1 MSQATDDFQEKN
13 SMTVPKC
20 SKKKDEKSSG
30 LQLGSHPE
38 TVEVDRFRLGS
49 VWSAW
54 RQSEYNL
61 NNNFN

>member
-1 MSQATDDFQEKN
+1 MA
-13 SMTVPKC
+13 VPKR

-30 LQLGSHPE
+30 LQLGSHLE
-38 TVEVDRFRLGS
+38 TAEVDRFRLGS